1 MSKKN
6 KQAKL
11 AEKPPGI
18 LTLGA
23 LREATKDLPDCTV
36 VRGYEGE
43 ESGVSFNFRHE
54 GFFLTNRGERLK

>member
-18 LTLGA
+18 LTLGL

-43 ESGVSFNFRHE
+43 VSGVSFDGKE